1 VISIEVLGLQAVL
14 AGLSAKGAELA
25 TDGTRDATLAAAER
39 LHDAWVAN
47 IEAEGLVDTG
57 RYRDSI
63 TVILGEP
70 GQASVHTDVPYAPLL
85 EHGTAHMG
93 PHPVA
98 ERALEESGE
107 AAVDAAGESIRGR
120 L

>member
-1 VISIEVLGLQAVL
+1 VINIEVLGLQAAL
-14 AGLSAKGAELA
+14 AGLSGKGAELA
-25 TDGTRDATLAAAER
+25 TEGTRDATLAAAEHLR
-39 LHDAWVAN
+39 QAWVEN
-47 IEAEGLVDTG
+47 IEAEGLVETG

-63 TVILGEP
+63 EVIPGEL

-85 EHGTAHMG
+85 EHGTAYMA

-98 ERALEESGE
+98 ERALDESSEEAVV
-107 AAVDAAGESIRGR
+107 AASESMGKR

>member
-1 VISIEVLGLQAVL
+1 MRVLGLPEL
-14 AGLSAKGAELA
+14 LSEMSALGAEIT
-25 TDGTRDATLAAAER
+25 TDGTRDATLAAAEHLR
-39 LHDAWVAN
+39 DAWVAN
-47 IEAEGLVDTG
+47 IESEGLVDTG

-63 TVILGEP
+63 TVLPGEL

-85 EHGTAHMG
+85 EHGTSRMA

-107 AAVDAAGESIRGR
+107 GAVDAAGESLGKHV
-120 L
+120 